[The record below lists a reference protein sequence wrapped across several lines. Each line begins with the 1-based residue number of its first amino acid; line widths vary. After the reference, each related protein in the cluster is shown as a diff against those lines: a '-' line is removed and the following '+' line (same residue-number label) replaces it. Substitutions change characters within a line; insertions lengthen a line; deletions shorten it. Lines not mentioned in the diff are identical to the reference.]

1 MEKAK
6 MSEERQKIRKKCKNI
21 AKSGQH
27 GPQTKKGFFPR
38 RDTRDPLST
47 P

>member
-6 MSEERQKIRKKCKNI
+6 MSEERQKIRKKCETT
-21 AKSGQH
+21 AKSGPTW
-27 GPQTKKGFFPR
+27 PQDQKTTAPR